1 MANLIDIQTFNRIA
15 PEGLKLLDQERY
27 TLNENTKP
35 DAILLRSKDLHPLSF
50 NEELVAVSRAGA
62 GVNNIPIETC
72 SEQGIVVMNTP
83 GANANAVKEL
93 VIAGLL
99 MTARPIYQGIKWLEN
114 LQAED
119 LSEKVEAEKKNF
131 RGHEIAGK
139 TLGVIGLGAIG
150 SLVANDAYRLQMD
163 VIGYDPYVSVETAW
177 SISSRVKKANS
188 LQEALQESDYISLH
202 VPVNGNTNG
211 FVDFEFLTQMK
222 KGAVLLNFSRNELVV
237 KEDVLR
243 ALEEGYLSGYVTD
256 FATKEYLEHEK
267 VLVFPHLGASTE
279 EAEVNCSIMAVK
291 NLKYFFETGNIV
303 HSVNFPSIEMPLQQ
317 GTRITVINRNV
328 PNMVGQMSAALAK
341 NFVNIENIVNRSRGN
356 FAYTIIDVA
365 EIDDSLLADI
375 IASVSEIEGVLKT
388 RVIKRKKENYGKN

>member
-1 MANLIDIQTFNRIA
+1 MTKLIDIQTFNRIA
-15 PEGLKLLDQERY
+15 PEGLELLDQEQF
-27 TLNENTKP
+27 TLNESTEPN
-35 DAILLRSKDLHPLSF
+35 AILLRSKDLHSTPF
-50 NEELVAVSRAGA
+50 NESLLAISRAGA

-99 MTARPIYQGIKWLEN
+99 MKARPIYQGIKWLES
-114 LQAED
+114 LQGED
-119 LSEKVEAEKKNF
+119 LNDQVEAMKKNF
-131 RGHEIAGK
+131 SGHEIAGK
-139 TLGVIGLGAIG
+139 KLAVIGLGAIG

-188 LQEALQESDYISLH
+188 LQEALQEADYISLH
-202 VPVNGNTNG
+202 VPVNGNTSGLVN
-211 FVDFEFLTQMK
+211 FEFLTKMK
-222 KGAVLLNFSRNELVV
+222 HGAVLLNFSRNELAI
-237 KEDVLR
+237 KEDILR

-267 VLVFPHLGASTE
+267 ILVFPHLGASTE
-279 EAEVNCSIMAVK
+279 EAEVNCSIMAVQ
-291 NLKYFFETGNIV
+291 NLKYFFETGNII

-317 GTRITVINRNV
+317 GIRITVINRNV

-356 FAYTIIDVA
+356 YAYTIIDIA
-365 EIDDSLLADI
+365 EIEDLLLEKI
-375 IASVSEIEGVLKT
+375 SASVNEIEGILKT
-388 RVIKRKKENYGKN
+388 RVIKRK